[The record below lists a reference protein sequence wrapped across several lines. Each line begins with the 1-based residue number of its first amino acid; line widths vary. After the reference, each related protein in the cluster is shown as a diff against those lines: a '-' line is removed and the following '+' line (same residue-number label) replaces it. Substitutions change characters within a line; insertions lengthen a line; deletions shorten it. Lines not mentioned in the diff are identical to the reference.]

1 MKINF
6 KQPKYVLPVI
16 LLPFLCLFF
25 YAWHS
30 GFSKPKQVVKE
41 NTGLNGSV
49 GNVSADVRKKQ
60 LADKLDAYRNTYKE
74 ADGLTAVNVIPRESS
89 SNPAYNN
96 DYSDQQKKKLD
107 SIQQAMKLKFGTAN
121 SPVGGPVQTESVS
134 HDRQVAKAIEAMSR
148 RQANTTGPA
157 ESSPKEK
164 DPMEVFKAQMAI
176 MDSINK
182 QNDPAYK
189 EELKKKQLAD
199 KAARQKENRF
209 KLAVEKADAI
219 SSDFNTVLPAKEPA
233 FISAVIDE
241 NVTGYAG
248 SRLRLKLLEDIKA
261 GNNLI
266 KAGTYLFAQ
275 ISGFSEQRVTLAIT
289 SILYEGRILPVKLD
303 VYDMDGLPGL
313 YVPSSAFR
321 DFTKDLGGNAVQGVT
336 IDGSS
341 GNSQFIMSSLDKV
354 FQSTSSAIADLIR
367 KNKAKLK
374 YNSYIYLIDTDALQ
388 NAHNGPAV
396 PDADKTK

>member
-1 MKINF
+1 MEINF

-16 LLPFLCLFF
+16 LLPFLFLFF

-30 GFSKPKQVVKE
+30 GFSKPKQEVKE
-41 NTGLNGSV
+41 TVGLNGAV
-49 GNVSADVRKKQ
+49 GDVSADVRKKQ
-60 LADKLDAYRNTYKE
+60 LTDKLDAYRNTYKE

-89 SNPAYNN
+89 SNPAFDN

-107 SIQQAMKLKFGTAN
+107 SIRQAMKLKFGEGKSTGLRQEQLSGLSN
-121 SPVGGPVQTESVS
+121 DQ
-134 HDRQVAKAIEAMSR
+134 QVAKSIEAMSH
-148 RQANTTGPA
+148 RQA
-157 ESSPKEK
+157 SPSRPVVAVTKEK
-164 DPMEVFKAQMAI
+164 DPMEIFKAQMAV

-182 QNDPAYK
+182 ANDPAYK
-189 EELKKKQLAD
+189 DELKKKQ
-199 KAARQKENRF
+199 AAEKIANQKQSQV
-209 KLAVEKADAI
+209 KLTVGKADVI
-219 SSDFNTVLPAKEPA
+219 STDFNTVMPEKEPA

-261 GNNLI
+261 GNSLI
-266 KAGTYLFAQ
+266 KTGTYLFAQ
-275 ISGFSEQRVTLAIT
+275 ISGFTEQRVTLAIT
-289 SILYEGRILPVKLD
+289 SILYDGKILPVKLD

-321 DFTKDLGGNAVQGVT
+321 DFTKDLGSSSVQGVT

-354 FQSTSSAIADLIR
+354 FQSTSSAIAELIR

-374 YNSYIYLIDTDALQ
+374 YNSYLYIIDSDALQ
-388 NAHNGPAV
+388 NAQ
-396 PDADKTK
+396 KRY

>member
-6 KQPKYVLPVI
+6 KQPKYVLPLI

-30 GFSKPKQVVKE
+30 GFSKPKQAIKE
-41 NTGLNGSV
+41 NVGLNGSV
-49 GNVSADVRKKQ
+49 GEVSADVRKKQ
-60 LADKLDAYRNTYKE
+60 LTDKLDAYRSTYKE
-74 ADGLTAVNVIPRESS
+74 ADGLTAVNVIPRENS
-89 SNPAYNN
+89 SNPAFNN

-107 SIQQAMKLKFGTAN
+107 SIQQAMKLKFGT
-121 SPVGGPVQTESVS
+121 GGNNNIRQEPQAGLS
-134 HDRQVAKAIEAMSR
+134 HDRQVAAAIEAMR
-148 RQANTTGPA
+148 NGQANPLHPVA
-157 ESSPKEK
+157 AVPKEK

-182 QNDPAYK
+182 ANDPAYK
-189 EELKKKQLAD
+189 DELKKKQVAD
-199 KAARQKENRF
+199 KVA
-209 KLAVEKADAI
+209 KLKQNQVKLSVEKADAI
-219 SSDFNTVLPAKEPA
+219 SADFNTVLPDKEQA

-241 NVTGYAG
+241 NVTGFAG

-266 KAGTYLFAQ
+266 KKGTYLFALV
-275 ISGFSEQRVTLAIT
+275 SGFTEQRVTLAVT
-289 SILYEGRILPVKLD
+289 SILYDGKILPVKLD
-303 VYDMDGLPGL
+303 IYDMDGLPGL

-321 DFTKDLGGNAVQGVT
+321 DFTKDLGSNSVQGVT

-374 YNSYIYLIDTDALQ
+374 YNSYLYLIDTDALQ
-388 NAHNGPAV
+388 NAQKAY
-396 PDADKTK
+396 